1 MKKGLILSLVLV
13 FVLSFVLASCGNETT
28 ETTTDESQ
36 TTTTAADTD
45 TDETEETTHE
55 ETTAEETEAPSAEY
69 NQAPMLDNMDLPPV
83 GERLPLEPKL
93 TNEMPPELLDYE
105 IGQYG
110 GMIRTVTSAVN
121 WDADVFVMNNEPL
134 LNVPGIM
141 GGEVTPNILKGFEM
155 NDDETEF
162 IFYLREGMRWS
173 DGEPVTIEDVRF
185 TVEDVLFNEAITPIF
200 PNWLRAGGVLGG
212 EPFEF
217 SIVDDWSFR
226 MRFEQPYGG
235 LLIRLSVTG
244 WVGYSELLKP
254 SHYLKQFHIDYAD
267 PDEFAAHL
275 EAADVSEDLWGT
287 FFQDKDIT
295 NWRLTHEDAIGFPVL
310 YPWMYVEST
319 NTMAIYE
326 RNPYYFKVDEAGNQL
341 PYIDRIQSELVEDIE
356 MISVKVLAGEVDFV
370 RESAAL
376 INMPLYREYE
386 EASGF
391 KAELAYMHNNPTNI
405 FFNLTY
411 DDPDWRE
418 VVQDVRFRKAISLA
432 TDRDE
437 IIDAI
442 YYGFA
447 EPGIMQDPTFDL
459 DEANRLLDEMGMEMG
474 PDGYRLAPSGNPF
487 SILMELGAQAPDIVP
502 LGELLVEQ
510 WGDLGLNVDM
520 RRIEQSLWGNKQNAN
535 ELQCTIIW
543 APAPDPQWFASGYGQ
558 NVWARNWNLWDTTNG
573 EQGEEPPAEVQ
584 EFYELIAKTLT
595 SNPDDAQAY
604 VAQIKQSLADHL
616 WFLIHI
622 EKVQQPL
629 IVHEQLG
636 NVSSK
641 GTAIAANFSAEQ
653 FFYKD

>member
-1 MKKGLILSLVLV
+1 MKKGLILTLAMVLL
-13 FVLSFVLASCGNETT
+13 LSFSLAACGDVT
-28 ETTTDESQ
+28 ETSTDESQ
-36 TTTTAADTD
+36 TTTTTAEP
-45 TDETEETTHE
+45 DETE
-55 ETTAEETEAPSAEY
+55 ETTAEETTTGETEDPGVVEY
-69 NQAPMLDNMDLPPV
+69 QQAPLLDGMDLPDV
-83 GERLPLEPKL
+83 SERLPLEPKL

-110 GMIRTVTSAVN
+110 GVLRTVTSAVN
-121 WDADVFVMNNEPL
+121 WDADVFVMNNEAL

-155 NDDETEF
+155 SEDETEF
-162 IFYLREGMRWS
+162 IFYLREGMKWS
-173 DGEPVTIEDVRF
+173 DGEPVTMEDIRF
-185 TVEDVLFNEAITPIF
+185 TVEDVLFNEEITPIF
-200 PNWLRAGGVLGG
+200 PNWLRSGGVLAGA
-212 EPFEF
+212 PFEF
-217 SIVDDWSFR
+217 SIVDDWAFKIK
-226 MRFEQPYGG
+226 FDEPYGG

-244 WVGYSELLKP
+244 WVGYTDLLKP
-254 SHYLKQFHIDYAD
+254 AHYLKQFHIDYAD
-267 PDEFAAHL
+267 PDELSAQL
-275 EAADVSEDLWGT
+275 EAANISEDLWMT
-287 FFQDKDIT
+287 LFTDKDIT
-295 NWRLTHEDAIGFPVL
+295 NWELTHEDAVGFPVL

-319 NTMAIYE
+319 NTVGTFE
-326 RNPYYFKVDEAGNQL
+326 RNPYYFKVDAAGNQL
-341 PYIDRIQSELVEDIE
+341 PYIDYIESVLVEDIE
-356 MISVKVLAGEVDFV
+356 MISIKVLAGEADFV

-376 INMPLYREYE
+376 VNMPMYREHE
-386 EASGF
+386 ETAGF
-391 KAELAYMHNNPTNI
+391 KALLAYMHNNPTNVH
-405 FFNLTY
+405 FNLTY

-459 DEANRLLDEMGMEMG
+459 DEANRLLDEMGMEIG
-474 PDGYRLAPSGNPF
+474 PDGFRQAPSGNPF

-510 WGDLGLNVDM
+510 WGELNLNVDM

-543 APAPDPQWFASGYGQ
+543 VPAPDPQWFASGYGQ
-558 NVWARNWNLWDTTNG
+558 NIWARNWYLWDTTNG
-573 EQGEEPPAEVQ
+573 EQGEEPPDEIKQ
-584 EFYELIAKTLT
+584 FYELIAKTLT
-595 SNPDDAQAY
+595 SNPEEAQQY
-604 VAQIKQSLADHL
+604 VAQIKQSLADNL

-629 IVHEQLG
+629 IVNDKLG
-636 NVSSK
+636 NVSGK